1 MTASALLAALLLVVG
16 VAHHRVRSRC
26 RDLEAELSAARERVA
41 RLETAAAMLRPKE
54 RPVPWTIDPRVN
66 AIGGR
71 A

>member
-1 MTASALLAALLLVVG
+1 MTSTLLLGALLLVVG

-26 RDLEAELSAARERVA
+26 RDLEAEIAAARERIA
-41 RLETAAAMLRPKE
+41 QLETAAAMLRP
-54 RPVPWTIDPRVN
+54 RPVPHVLDARVN